1 MARVIT
7 VPVFV
12 FVLGLL
18 LWFAATSSVM
28 RTLVV
33 SRGSSGL
40 NRLKNV
46 ALLGCFRSIARRTG
60 SYAARDRILTFY
72 APTAIVSS
80 LLMWLLMYFL
90 AYGMLMWAFSPLS
103 FPTSLREAGSSL
115 FTLGYAT
122 TERASLTGLDFI
134 AAATGPIV
142 IGLLIGYLPTFY
154 AAYQSRE
161 ADATL
166 LLARGGEPNWAPE
179 LIRRHALVRN
189 VDRLDTLWPAWERW
203 AAEVGE
209 SHTNFPVLIQMRSA
223 RPNRNWLI
231 SLLCVM
237 DTAAIHMSLNPEQP
251 QGAMRVALRQG
262 IVCMQELC
270 AVLRIPFDPDPRPD
284 RPTSISLED
293 FLQSCEYMAGG
304 GYTWKRDPTE
314 AYRHFQGWR
323 ANYEEL
329 AYAIANE
336 IDAVPAPW
344 SGPRI
349 PALPIITPD
358 SQPNRSPDRPEGTGR
373 A

>member
-1 MARVIT
+1 MSS
-7 VPVFV
+7 VPILVFI
-12 FVLGLL
+12 LGLL

-28 RTLVV
+28 KTLVL

-40 NRLKNV
+40 NRRKNV
-46 ALLGCFRSIARRTG
+46 VLLGCFRLVARRT
-60 SYAARDRILTFY
+60 STYENRDRILTFF

-80 LLMWLLMYFL
+80 LLMWLLMYFI
-90 AYGMLMWAFSPLS
+90 AYGMLMWSFSPLG
-103 FPTSLREAGSSL
+103 FPTALREAGSSL

-122 TERASLTGLDFI
+122 SERASLTGLDFI

-154 AAYQSRE
+154 SAYQSRE

-189 VDRLDTLWPAWERW
+189 VDRLDTLWSEWERW
-203 AAEVGE
+203 AAQVGE

-223 RPNRNWLI
+223 RPYRNWLI

-237 DTAAIHMSLNPEQP
+237 DTAAIHMSLNPEQS

-270 AVLRIPFDPDPRPD
+270 TVMRIPFDPDPLPD

-293 FLQSCEYMAGG
+293 FLAACELMASG
-304 GYTWKRDPTE
+304 GYTWQRDPAE
-314 AYRHFQGWR
+314 AYRHFRGWR
-323 ANYEEL
+323 ANYEDMANAL
-329 AYAIANE
+329 ADN

-344 SGPRI
+344 SGPRT
-349 PALPIITPD
+349 PALPVIAPD
-358 SQPNRSPDRPEGTGR
+358 THPNRSPDRPEGTGR
-373 A
+373 S